1 MEGDNEQWRIIVG
14 RVRQLFV
21 ISSTVI
27 VIGERAL
34 WEVNQ
39 AKIIKTKVME
49 DDISCGA
56 LSFKTSKYQNNYN
69 ILVANI
75 SAQLFVYSSDYEL
88 LWAIKLQ
95 YIPIKLIIC
104 QNADLHGL
112 LVLLSDEGCLQV
124 GYSGVEVPQHVV
136 EPISEKIDYSVVEAE
151 TQSFL
156 EMGSKDKKVEAKT

>member
-56 LSFKTSKYQNNYN
+56 LSFKASKYQNNYN

-75 SAQLFVYSSDYEL
+75 SAQLFVYSLDYEL
-88 LWAIKLQ
+88 LWAIKL
-95 YIPIKLIIC
+95 
-104 QNADLHGL
+104 
-112 LVLLSDEGCLQV
+112 
-124 GYSGVEVPQHVV
+124 
-136 EPISEKIDYSVVEAE
+136 
-151 TQSFL
+151 
-156 EMGSKDKKVEAKT
+156 

>member
-56 LSFKTSKYQNNYN
+56 LSFKTSKY
-69 ILVANI
+69 
-75 SAQLFVYSSDYEL
+75 
-88 LWAIKLQ
+88 
-95 YIPIKLIIC
+95 
-104 QNADLHGL
+104 
-112 LVLLSDEGCLQV
+112 
-124 GYSGVEVPQHVV
+124 
-136 EPISEKIDYSVVEAE
+136 
-151 TQSFL
+151 
-156 EMGSKDKKVEAKT
+156 